1 MPEAVVAEMVGL
13 GARLENIREELRA
26 MNGDEVARRFE
37 LGAHDK
43 LWKSTISLCPTCLA
57 HVPAIV
63 YEIGGRVLMRKVC
76 DAHGFSDAVVENDAR
91 YYNVSNKD
99 RWGRRYTAGDG
110 LKFPL
115 FGEVEPG
122 RSMCGEDGFEFAD

>member
-1 MPEAVVAEMVGL
+1 NVGVSL
-13 GARLENIREELRA
+13 SARLERIRDDLRA
-26 MNGDEVARRFE
+26 LNAEEAARRFE
-37 LGAHDK
+37 LGTFDK

-76 DAHGFSDAVVENDAR
+76 DVHGVSDAVVENDAR

-99 RWGRRYTAGDG
+99 RWGRR
-110 LKFPL
+110 
-115 FGEVEPG
+115 
-122 RSMCGEDGFEFAD
+122 